1 MDISAR
7 RTSVVKTLSLPLL
20 SVIIPTRNRV
30 KSLKLLLES
39 LAAPARIGIPETEI
53 IVVDNGSTDETHGWL
68 DAQCEQ
74 NQSGGL
80 IILDEPR
87 PGKSNALNRA
97 LSVARG
103 EIFMI
108 LDDDVVIQSN
118 CLAKHAEAH
127 AATQFAALQ
136 GRILAGKDSVG
147 NPADANRLRE
157 YNIPLIDYGEE
168 IVAIRGLTGT
178 NMSFKRAVFE
188 KVGFFDPRLGPGA
201 AGFSEDTEYSIRIRK
216 AGFKIGYTPHAI
228 VYHELNPSR
237 YGRVYNRA
245 VEYRKGVSRSV
256 YRRDSILTKVLPDL
270 FANCIRYGIYRL
282 LGRHDKVYKTEGRI
296 LKCWGYVAGKLGRGT
311 RRVV

>member
-1 MDISAR
+1 MDISER
-7 RTSVVKTLSLPLL
+7 RTSVAKTLSLPLL

-39 LAAPARIGIPETEI
+39 LAVPARIGIPETEI
-53 IVVDNGSTDETHGWL
+53 IVVDNGSTDETHRWL
-68 DAQCEQ
+68 DAQREQ

-103 EIFMI
+103 EIFMV

-127 AATQFAALQ
+127 TATQFAAIQ
-136 GRILAGKDSVG
+136 GRILAGKDFVG

-178 NMSFKRAVFE
+178 NMSFKRVVFE

-237 YGRVYNRA
+237 YGRGYNRA
-245 VEYRKGVSRSV
+245 VEYRKGLSRSV
-256 YRRDSILTKVLPDL
+256 YRRDSVLTKVLPDL
-270 FANCIRYGIYRL
+270 FANCVRYGIYWL

-296 LKCWGYVAGKLGRGT
+296 LKSCGYVAGKLGRGAG
-311 RRVV
+311 RVV

>member
-1 MDISAR
+1 MDISER
-7 RTSVVKTLSLPLL
+7 RTSVAKTLSLPLL

-39 LAAPARIGIPETEI
+39 LAVPARIGIPETEI
-53 IVVDNGSTDETHGWL
+53 IVVDNGSTDETHRWL
-68 DAQCEQ
+68 DAQREQ

-103 EIFMI
+103 EIFMV
-108 LDDDVVIQSN
+108 LDDDVVIQPN
-118 CLAKHAEAH
+118 CLAKHAEAY
-127 AATQFAALQ
+127 AATQFAAIQ
-136 GRILAGKDSVG
+136 GRILAGKDSGG

-256 YRRDSILTKVLPDL
+256 YRRDSVLTKVLPNL

-296 LKCWGYVAGKLGRGT
+296 LKCWGYVAGKLGRNA